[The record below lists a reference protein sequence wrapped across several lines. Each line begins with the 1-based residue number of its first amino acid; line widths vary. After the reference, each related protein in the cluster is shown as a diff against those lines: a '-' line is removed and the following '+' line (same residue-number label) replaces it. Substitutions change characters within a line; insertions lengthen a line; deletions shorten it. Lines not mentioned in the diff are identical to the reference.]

1 MGIIWYNKTN
11 ILVLG
16 KDDKM
21 YIPNC
26 FQQISFFD
34 SFDELPD
41 YLKKYLLKS
50 WAHTFQETIFPEI
63 NEDRF
68 AVLYSDKPSRPNS
81 YVNVIIGALII
92 KELYDLNDEQ
102 LVASI
107 HMNLEFQY
115 ALRLTSE
122 ERPPVSINTFTNFRN
137 RVTDYYEETGQD
149 LIQQEVES
157 LADLIAEELEIEEE
171 MARIDSFMVA
181 SACRS
186 LTRIELVYKVN
197 ENFIKMLNKT
207 SPHLIPEKL
216 EAYLSDEHENE
227 VIYQTKNSEAETKL
241 EKLLDQAKELYD
253 IALKAGSPVTDSEE
267 FQLLKR
273 MLEEQTKDDDDFDN
287 IEPKEG
293 KDISPE
299 SLQNPS
305 DPDATYRY
313 KYDDNTGYVG
323 NVVEYFDGD
332 NSVIIT
338 YDLKPN
344 IYSDQKFSEDAI
356 EKLAS
361 DNDVKEDINPDSDD
375 DQEAEEDPDFLKLLM
390 DGTYFSFDLSEKA
403 SSLGIE
409 FIPGELTGRKPAQD
423 KMTFYENFELDD
435 SREEI
440 TVCAAGREPDY
451 QENKDNGNYYVTF
464 DKSVCENCGLLDECR
479 INLRQNHGSVSFS
492 EQDYESGRLRKRM
505 GTKEYNK
512 LTNLRAGI
520 EGIPSVLRR
529 TYDIDNMPVMG
540 FVRQKLFFSFKI
552 AAMNFKKLLKGNKP
566 ALT

>member
-1 MGIIWYNKTN
+1 
-11 ILVLG
+11 
-16 KDDKM
+16 M

-186 LTRIELVYKVN
+186 LSRIELVYKVN

-207 SPHLIPEKL
+207 SPHLIPKEL
-216 EAYLSDEHENE
+216 EAYLSEGHRNE

-253 IALKAGSPVTDSEE
+253 IALKAERQVTDSEE

-273 MLEEQTKDDDDFDN
+273 MLKEQTKDDDDFDN

-361 DNDVKEDINPDSDD
+361 DNEDKEDINQDTDD
-375 DQEAEEDPDFLKLLM
+375 NQEVEKAEENSDFLKLLM
-390 DGTYFSFDLSEKA
+390 DGTYYSFDLASEA
-403 SSLGIE
+403 LSRGIK
-409 FIPGELTGRKPAQD
+409 FIPGELTIRKPAQD
-423 KMTFYENFELDD
+423 KMTFYENFDLDD
-435 SREEI
+435 SRDKI
-440 TVCAAGREPDY
+440 TGCASGKEPDY
-451 QENKDNGNYYVTF
+451 QEAKDNGDYYATF
-464 DKSVCENCGLLDECR
+464 DKGVCENCGLLAECR
-479 INLRQNHGSVSFS
+479 INLRENHGSVSFS
-492 EQDYESGRLRKRM
+492 EKDYESGRLRKQM
-505 GTKEYNK
+505 GTEEYNK
-512 LTNLRAGI
+512 LTNQRAGI
-520 EGIPSVLRR
+520 EGVPSALRR
-529 TYDIDNMPVMG
+529 SYDVDNMPVMG
-540 FVRQKLFFSFKI
+540 LVRQKIFFSFKI
-552 AAMNFKKLLKGNKP
+552 AALNFRKYLSGKEP

>member
-1 MGIIWYNKTN
+1 
-11 ILVLG
+11 
-16 KDDKM
+16 M
-21 YIPNC
+21 YLPNC

-186 LTRIELVYKVN
+186 LSRIELVYKVN

-207 SPHLIPEKL
+207 SPHLIPEEL
-216 EAYLSDEHENE
+216 EVYLSEEHKNE

-241 EKLLDQAKELYD
+241 ERLLEQAKELYD
-253 IALKAGSPVTDSEE
+253 IALNAESPVTDSEE
-267 FQLLKR
+267 FELLKR
-273 MLEEQTKDDDDFDN
+273 MLQDQTKDKDDFDN

-293 KDISPE
+293 KDISPD

-305 DPDATYRY
+305 DPDATYRH

-323 NVVEYFDGD
+323 SVVEYFNGE
-332 NSVIIT
+332 NSVIIS
-338 YDLKPN
+338 YDFKPN
-344 IYSDQKFSEDAI
+344 IYSDQKFSQNAI
-356 EKLAS
+356 EKLAPE
-361 DNDVKEDINPDSDD
+361 NEGKEDINQDTTDDNKDVEKLAEDS
-375 DQEAEEDPDFLKLLM
+375 DFLKLLM
-390 DGTYFSFDLSEKA
+390 DGTYYSFDLASKA
-403 SSLGIE
+403 LSRGIR

-423 KMTFYENFELDD
+423 KMTFYENFDLDD
-435 SREEI
+435 SRDKI
-440 TVCAAGREPDY
+440 TGCAAGREPDY
-451 QENKDNGNYYVTF
+451 QETKDNGNYYATF
-464 DKSVCENCGLLDECR
+464 DKGFCENCKLLDECR
-479 INLRQNHGSVSFS
+479 INLRKNHGSVSFS
-492 EQDYESGRLRKRM
+492 EKDYESGRLRKQM

-512 LTNLRAGI
+512 LTNQRAGI
-520 EGIPSVLRR
+520 EGVPSALRR
-529 TYDIDNMPVMG
+529 SYNVDNMPVMG
-540 FVRQKLFFSFKI
+540 LVRQKFFFSFKI
-552 AAMNFKKLLKGNKP
+552 AALNFRKYLKGYLNGKEP